1 MTGDLEPA
9 GQARISLAERLGMHP
24 ELAIGYLGLLL
35 FMVGDGVEAGFLS
48 LMLKDMNFSTTRVA
62 LVFTAYGASAALAS
76 WLSGALS
83 DIFGPKKVMWA
94 GFLIWLGF
102 EIPFLLGGIAHASY
116 TTIVVSYGLR
126 GFGYPFFAYGFL
138 CWVAAV
144 TPERYLATAIGWFWS
159 ARTGGLPTLG
169 ALLASFAVPLIGR
182 YSTLW
187 VSVVLVA
194 MGGLIALL
202 LVKEKRGS
210 LPLSTTGENPLR
222 VLFTGV
228 SIVWRH
234 PKVGLGG
241 IVATITTTSEF
252 GFLVCLPIF
261 YVQKVGF
268 TEPQWLQIVSII
280 FATNVVANLF
290 WGWVGDRIGWRRTIT
305 FVGACGCAVTT
316 LGLFYIPHIFGANFF
331 LVMLAGMAYGIAL
344 AGFVPIA
351 AIMAI
356 LAPESRGAAMSIMN
370 LGSGLSM
377 FLGPAVVG
385 IFQPL
390 VGISGVIWIFAFM
403 YVISAV
409 LSYMLKLPG
418 VRALR

>member
-1 MTGDLEPA
+1 MTGAIQSSHPNNISFVE
-9 GQARISLAERLGMHP
+9 RIGMYP

-35 FMVGDGVEAGFLS
+35 FMIGDGVEAGFLS
-48 LMLKDMNFSTTRVA
+48 LMLTDMRFGTVKVA
-62 LVFTAYGASAALAS
+62 LVFTAYGASAALGS

-83 DIFGPKKVMWA
+83 DIFGPKKVMAA
-94 GFLIWLGF
+94 GLLIWLGF
-102 EIPFLLGGIAHASY
+102 EIPFLLGGIAHANY
-116 TTIVVSYGLR
+116 KIIVVSYGLR

-144 TPERYLATAIGWFWS
+144 TPERYLGTAVGWFWS

-169 ALLASFAVPLIGR
+169 ALLASFAVPLIGG
-182 YSTLW
+182 YKTLW

-194 MGGLIALL
+194 IGGLIALL
-202 LVKEKRGS
+202 LVKEKRGT
-210 LPLSTTGENPLR
+210 LPLSTTGENPLA

-228 SIVWRH
+228 SILWRH
-234 PKVGLGG
+234 PKVALGG

-268 TEPQWLQIVSII
+268 TEGQWLQIVSII

-290 WGWVGDRIGWRRTIT
+290 WGWVGDKIGWRRTIT

-316 LGLFYIPHIFGANFF
+316 LGLFYIPHIFGANFIM
-331 LVMLAGMAYGIAL
+331 VMLAGMAYGIAL

-351 AIMAI
+351 AIMAV
-356 LAPESRGAAMSIMN
+356 LAPESRGASMSIMN

-377 FLGPAVVG
+377 FTGPAIVG
-385 IFQPL
+385 IFQPIF
-390 VGISGVIWIFAFM
+390 GISGVIWIFAFM
-403 YVISAV
+403 YLISAV
-409 LSYMLKLPG
+409 LSYMLRIPG